1 MILSSIREKFFDNR
15 PFAPEGQ
22 DAIKAGTL
30 NQDPLDQDPLD
41 IGDPLDVLFL
51 DCISYNCLSFA
62 CDMHNSIMR
71 SNQSG
76 LTKFVEVLTL
86 SVSTGIG
93 LTLLAVAETCLCI
106 ALDILLGS
114 IAITCIW
121 LSNKLLGDKWVSPLD
136 QDLTQFFQAHVMTF
150 LIIVEAPKVAYRMM
164 TEYQTI
170 CRPQLEIKSYPFQSL
185 LPILP
190 VFDMLKG
197 VKFEKIAENF
207 KLIINSD
214 NVDWGGLKADPR
226 LSNVTEIRGGP
237 CITSFSLPEGLQ
249 RSILKSVNLSN
260 CSNLTSLDESIYHL
274 PPNCDVDLTNTSL
287 PQDILEKIKQTSH
300 HPDYNGPRSLF
311 DMSKGFRFE
320 ELREG
325 LMSLTI
331 NSDNVDWE
339 TLKND
344 PRLSSV
350 AEICGG
356 FRITSFSLPK
366 GLQLPNLKLVNFC
379 GCESLSYLN
388 ESTIYQLPPTCTVDL
403 MYTGLDQTIL
413 ASIKQK
419 SAHYMY
425 VGPRFKLPYA

>member
-164 TEYQTI
+164 TEYQTP
-170 CRPQLEIKSYPFQSL
+170 CHPKPQMKSYPFPSL
-185 LPILP
+185 RSTRLLDD
-190 VFDMLKG
+190 FSKG
-197 VKFEKIAENF
+197 VRF
-207 KLIINSD
+207 KLIAEDVALIINR
-214 NVDWGGLKADPR
+214 V
-226 LSNVTEIRGGP
+226 
-237 CITSFSLPEGLQ
+237 
-249 RSILKSVNLSN
+249 
-260 CSNLTSLDESIYHL
+260 
-274 PPNCDVDLTNTSL
+274 
-287 PQDILEKIKQTSH
+287 
-300 HPDYNGPRSLF
+300 
-311 DMSKGFRFE
+311 
-320 ELREG
+320 
-325 LMSLTI
+325 
-331 NSDNVDWE
+331 NVDWE
-339 TLKND
+339 NLKND
-344 PRLSSV
+344 PRLSKV
-350 AEICGG
+350 TKICSAPHLP
-356 FRITSFSLPK
+356 SFSLPK
-366 GLQLPNLKLVNFC
+366 DLQLPALEWVEARFV
-379 GCESLSYLN
+379 
-388 ESTIYQLPPTCTVDL
+388 CTD
-403 MYTGLDQTIL
+403 GQPIIGQPKID
-413 ASIKQK
+413 
-419 SAHYMY
+419 
-425 VGPRFKLPYA
+425 